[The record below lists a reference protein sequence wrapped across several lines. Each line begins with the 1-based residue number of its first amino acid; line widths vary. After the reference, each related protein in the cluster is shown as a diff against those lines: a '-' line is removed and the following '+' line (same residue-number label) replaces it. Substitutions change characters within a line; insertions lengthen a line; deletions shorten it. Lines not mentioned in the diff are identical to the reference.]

1 MNLEELLLWCLVML
15 PLIVS
20 PGPANLSV
28 AGVSASRGFK
38 AAMVFISG
46 IMVVNCVVTT
56 LMGLGMGL
64 VYVKY
69 YSLFFILERLGA
81 LYIVYLGITIFRSNT
96 QEGQSK
102 IDGKSLK
109 VSDGMLMQVLNP
121 KLYPSL
127 TMMFS
132 QFIDGDASTSAEVL
146 ILSVLMLCVVFVNY
160 IGWALMGSALNRS
173 EHPWA
178 RWIQSYGFGSM
189 LIIVGGWLFFH

>member
-1 MNLEELLLWCLVML
+1 
-15 PLIVS
+15 
-20 PGPANLSV
+20 
-28 AGVSASRGFK
+28 
-38 AAMVFISG
+38 MVFASG
-46 IMVVNCVVTT
+46 IMVVNCVVTA

-69 YSLFFILERLGA
+69 HSLFFILERLGA
-81 LYIVYLGITIFRSNT
+81 LYIVYLGVTIFRSNT
-96 QEGQSK
+96 QKDQPKVE
-102 IDGKSLK
+102 GKSLSL
-109 VSDGMLMQVLNP
+109 SDGMLLQILNP

-146 ILSVLMLCVVFVNY
+146 LLSVLMLVVVFINY
-160 IGWALMGSALNRS
+160 IAWALMGSALSKS

-189 LIIVGGWLFFH
+189 LMIVGAWLFFH